1 MNRIYI
7 LSLAFFLSFF
17 SYADQ
22 ITLETAKDV
31 AVSFLNKKTNL
42 NTDSSR
48 TQLIYVNQNNN
59 TKYFYVFNFNDSGYV
74 IVSGDDDVYP
84 ILGYSNEGIFVLEIE
99 NLALVKFLDNYKN
112 QISHVIQNNIKATED
127 IENSWNEL
135 LDKNTFR
142 LNQSSVQF
150 SSVEPLVTTKWG
162 QAPYVNDLCPLDEE
176 NGVVENGYRAV
187 TGCPATAMAQIMKY
201 WNYPDQGTGFK
212 SYDHETYGTLS
223 ANFGG
228 TYYNWS
234 SMPTYVNSPNEAV
247 AKLMYHSGVAVE
259 MGYGPTTSGSWVIEE
274 ISSGIE
280 QTCENAYKNY
290 FGYNP
295 DTLEGIIRSYT
306 DQNGNL
312 IENYS
317 DSEWINLMKDEL
329 NNSRPVQYV
338 GFGGGGGHTW
348 VLDGYD
354 SNDLFHMNWGW
365 GGQSDGY
372 FTLVSLS
379 PEDLGTGGGT
389 GGFNNT
395 QHALVGIQPL
405 NIDQPF
411 NEFDLRLYSDI
422 SISDNPV
429 GFTND
434 FNLTFDVANFG
445 SVEFDGEIGAAI
457 FDYYGNF
464 ITFNQIQ
471 ASTLPSLTYLSYDLN
486 NQSGIILVPGSYYA
500 QVYYR
505 NSDIDWTSVSNG
517 DYNNSIT
524 FGIGY
529 SSEIETNS
537 NFSLVGNSYDNVYQ
551 GDDVTINVDIIN
563 TGQNTFFGSY
573 RLLLSTLD
581 GTPVQDIQILNETNG
596 LPQNSSYGG
605 VDFSGNVNAAPGTYL
620 LILAY
625 QYSGTDSWYYAGSTN
640 FQNPVYVNVQSQ
652 PLAPDIYEP
661 NNSVS
666 TAYEFYPQFNND
678 SESYYIPSSNI
689 HTGDDM
695 DYYIF
700 SLPDGFD
707 YSLNAN
713 VFDSYNNENYSG
725 DVMFSFS
732 TDSGVTWSNA
742 YDSVSN
748 EELLIPNGGNVY
760 IHAAPAL
767 AGITGTYQLN
777 INISRETL
785 SLSDISYND
794 EIIIYPNPASDKI
807 TVKLK
812 NNNLSYSDISIV
824 NSLGQVVKT
833 QKLNNDLDFN
843 IDVSVLSSGFYLLN
857 IHSNSSTTTKKLII
871 EK

>member
-7 LSLAFFLSFF
+7 LSLTFFLSFF

-31 AVSFLNKKTNL
+31 AVSFLNKKTSI

-48 TQLIYVNQNNN
+48 TQLVYVNQNNN

-112 QISHVIQNNIKATED
+112 QISYVIQNNIKATD
-127 IENSWNEL
+127 DVENSWNEL
-135 LDKNTFR
+135 LDKNSFR
-142 LNQSSVQF
+142 LNQSSAQF
-150 SSVEPLVTTKWG
+150 SVVEPLVSVKWG
-162 QAPYVNDLCPLDEE
+162 QAPYVNDQCPIDEE
-176 NGVVENGYRAV
+176 NGTANNGYRAV

-201 WNYPDQGTGFK
+201 WNYPEQGTGFK

-234 SMPTYVNSPNEAV
+234 SMPTYVDSPNEAV

-259 MGYGPTTSGSWVIEE
+259 MEYGPQQSGSYVIEN
-274 ISSGIE
+274 IAPSAE
-280 QTCENAYKNY
+280 QTCENAYKTF
-290 FGYNP
+290 FGYDPN
-295 DTLEGIIRSYT
+295 TMEGIIRSYT
-306 DQNGNL
+306 NESGDL
-312 IENYS
+312 IVNYS
-317 DSEWINLMKDEL
+317 DSQWINLMKDEL
-329 NNSRPVQYV
+329 DNSRPVQYA
-338 GFGGGGGHTW
+338 GYGGGGGHTW

-389 GGFNNT
+389 GGYNNT

-471 ASTLPSLTYLSYDLN
+471 ASTIPSLTYLSYDLN

-537 NFSLVGNSYDNVYQ
+537 SFSLVGNSYDNIYQ

-581 GTPVQDIQILNETNG
+581 GTPVQDIQILNENNG

-605 VDFSGNVNAAPGTYL
+605 VDFNGNVNAAPGTYL

-625 QYSGTDSWYYAGSTN
+625 QYSGTDSWYYAGSSN
-640 FQNPVYVNVQSQ
+640 FQNPVYVNVQAQ

-678 SESYYIPSSNI
+678 TESYYIPSSNI

-732 TDSGVTWSNA
+732 IDNGVTWSDA

-760 IHAAPAL
+760 MHAAPVL

-777 INISRETL
+777 ICLLYTSPSPRDLSTSRM
-785 SLSDISYND
+785 
-794 EIIIYPNPASDKI
+794 P
-807 TVKLK
+807 
-812 NNNLSYSDISIV
+812 
-824 NSLGQVVKT
+824 
-833 QKLNNDLDFN
+833 
-843 IDVSVLSSGFYLLN
+843 SSA
-857 IHSNSSTTTKKLII
+857 
-871 EK
+871 